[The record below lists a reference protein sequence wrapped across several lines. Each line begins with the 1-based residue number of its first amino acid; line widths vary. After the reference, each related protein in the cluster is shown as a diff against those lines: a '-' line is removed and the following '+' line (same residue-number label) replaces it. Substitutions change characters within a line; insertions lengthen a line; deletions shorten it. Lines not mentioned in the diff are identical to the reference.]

1 MSLPLPLYVQKEIG
15 TLTSRDG
22 KSFTAVIGLS
32 EGLVEQLKAY
42 SLDTSDAELQNNS
55 SDFARF
61 GEGSYEEWYAK
72 ERTPFALIDPDNGKL
87 AAIAWLG
94 PKPLG
99 VDSKKHLSPEEQ
111 TQYEKKLESGNWH
124 TISFR
129 SYPQYR
135 GTGLMKGFA
144 KLVIEEYKK
153 HYPSAKIWAITDR
166 SNPASIRLSE
176 VLGLSIVSETDKG
189 RVTMAE
195 Q

>member
-1 MSLPLPLYVQKEIG
+1 MALPLPLYEQKEIG
-15 TLTSRDG
+15 PLESRDG
-22 KSFTAVIGLS
+22 KAFTAVIGLG
-32 EGLVEQLKAY
+32 EELVAQLKAY
-42 SLDTSDAELQNNS
+42 SLNQEDSELQNNS
-55 SDFARF
+55 SDFTRF
-61 GEGSYEEWYAK
+61 GEGSYESWYAK
-72 ERTPFALIDPDNGKL
+72 ERTPFALVDPENGKL

-99 VDSKKHLSPEEQ
+99 LDSKKHLSPEEQ
-111 TQYEKKLESGNWH
+111 EQYEKKLESGNWH

-129 SYPQYR
+129 SYPEYR

-144 KLVIEEYKK
+144 KLVIQEYKK
-153 HYPSAKIWAITDR
+153 HYPHAKIWAITDR

-176 VLGLSIVSETDKG
+176 ALGLSIVSETDKG